1 MPRKIIALATCLALG
16 LTLLGVGCGLQSS
29 TYEGAGVGGATGAVA
44 GALLDSN
51 AWRGGV
57 IGGAL
62 GALAGGAI
70 TYIATHASRQAAQSN
85 RPVAY
90 TKNDGTERVTATP
103 TGTRGNCKVVKE
115 RYYKN
120 GEMYKEVEREVCE

>member
-1 MPRKIIALATCLALG
+1 MSRKIIALAICLALALALVG
-16 LTLLGVGCGLQSS
+16 AGCGMQSS
-29 TYEGAGVGGATGAVA
+29 TYEGAGVGGAAGAVA

-70 TYIATHASRQAAQSN
+70 TYIATHASRQAAQAN

-90 TKNDGTERVTATP
+90 TKNDGTERVTAIP
-103 TGTRGNCKVVKE
+103 VATRGNCKVVKE

-120 GEMYKEVEREVCE
+120 GQMYKEVEREVCD